1 MQKKFEVMSLYV
13 SEEVVQYQDWIYVD
27 DKQRFFISREVVH
40 TLHNIRIGY
49 TLMLQTVSSC
59 DIVYF

>member
-1 MQKKFEVMSLYV
+1 MSLYI